1 MASKFSDVYDSLVLR
16 LAALYPSK
24 TPLPYPYSIT
34 DNPTQFQKDGYG
46 VKVGP
51 ASNSELTTD
60 YSSAVDHSISV
71 VLTREVYG
79 FTGTESTLVAETK
92 AIYDDMYLLK
102 NDLLD
107 LSRVSPM
114 FQGETVDY
122 ESDSGI
128 EDITGDQQR
137 FISLE
142 VVFTFDLTQEINQ

>member
-1 MASKFSDVYDSLVLR
+1 MASTFSNVYDGLVTR
-16 LAALYPSK
+16 LTALFPNK
-24 TPLPYPYSIT
+24 TVIPYPYSLA
-34 DNPTQFQKDGYG
+34 DNPNQFLIDGYG
-46 VKVGP
+46 IKVGGG
-51 ASNSELTTD
+51 SNSDLSSD
-60 YSSAVDHSISV
+60 YSSAINHTISI

-79 FTGTESTLVAETK
+79 FTGVSSTLVTETK

-114 FQGETVDY
+114 FQGETVEY
-122 ESDSGI
+122 ESDGGI